1 MMAKP
6 LNLTAKITGMQY
18 QPFLCRELRTY
29 TIDELANA
37 FENDSAFILDLGK
50 DRTIAL
56 SWWVSAKR
64 TRSYPYARVYDTLQF
79 SGKRVTLIPIFKDE
93 GIEGDRDFLQWDTVS
108 LMSLLGVYTIVA
120 YYSHAEPSTRYK
132 NKITKQRFDLDYIMT
147 ELQNLLAY
155 QSDALHWNL
164 AQVSQAGQVAQRALE
179 AYSRIASELGI
190 VMHSVESAQRR
201 IAELQ
206 KGRDHFMQ
214 FSRGLAQNAQNRE
227 LVTVQPKERLTGQ
240 KATLTVYNYLG
251 GAYFFTC
258 DEARIQG
265 NSIFLIE
272 GKHSKQ
278 SRLPSL
284 EDIKDGLLKMMLF
297 ANLEQVQAKGKEFKP
312 VAVLKLTSA
321 KRFSVESLTP
331 VEKERL
337 AKLQQESRQNRFQ
350 VLINGRRIEFARP
363 R

>member
-1 MMAKP
+1 
-6 LNLTAKITGMQY
+6 LTI
-18 QPFLCRELRTY
+18 
-29 TIDELANA
+29 
-37 FENDSAFILDLGK
+37 
-50 DRTIAL
+50 
-56 SWWVSAKR
+56 
-64 TRSYPYARVYDTLQF
+64 
-79 SGKRVTLIPIFKDE
+79 
-93 GIEGDRDFLQWDTVS
+93 
-108 LMSLLGVYTIVA
+108 
-120 YYSHAEPSTRYK
+120 
-132 NKITKQRFDLDYIMT
+132 
-147 ELQNLLAY
+147 
-155 QSDALHWNL
+155 
-164 AQVSQAGQVAQRALE
+164 
-179 AYSRIASELGI
+179 
-190 VMHSVESAQRR
+190 
-201 IAELQ
+201 
-206 KGRDHFMQ
+206 
-214 FSRGLAQNAQNRE
+214 
-227 LVTVQPKERLTGQ
+227 
-240 KATLTVYNYLG
+240 YNYLG